1 MSIALTDNDLIRNRR
16 KNDNPSTAGITYLS
30 PTSPEILND
39 APHLTKLYSVLNE
52 LTFSDGLCGA
62 NLPRTKEFV
71 TSPNCTYIPEP
82 PLGSTRDLYR
92 RRDARYGPDDP
103 ISWPQPFNPRYPFF
117 AAVTKKPTGVVPFE
131 DFVMWMN
138 LQEQD
143 MGFTEQG
150 RERKEGVV
158 TKRVLEPIENKI
170 TLLRQRTRVFLTEAS
185 ISSSEH
191 FLIQENNDTI
201 DLCLTR
207 LRGISSTL
215 RVLQCGLSELQ
226 RAWLTIEA
234 ILDFHRD
241 VRKRNDMNTSGPA
254 FVQHTKM
261 GSFVWDDKDAR
272 MLFLAG
278 LPVFFIRPWSAFD
291 RQIITTVVSLKKPLP
306 PLVEVAPADP
316 PYPPLVTTQA
326 GSDIKFSVIRSATA
340 NCFKTVSPF
349 QNMHLPG
356 AYASSYELAR
366 GRIMA
371 PAESPTSTIA
381 IAQSTPANA
390 QGTHRSRHQV
400 PKRGGRNRKLA
411 TNPPKSQRDIFA
423 DLPNDDPRVPPAI
436 PGWYNVNKTI
446 RQEGIKAQ
454 KKLLPAPDPGLFFGL
469 EDKTHQSP
477 YFYTWEHI
485 RPAWLAMLQAG
496 KSPQTVDVWCKV
508 LAYTFIKPLEEGVVI
523 TPKTQVALDAKNLV
537 EQSIKSYDTRM
548 SYRPRTVEGDFDI
561 TRSRQLIREL
571 CMVNFRSELLYVD
584 DLLDQSRPQP
594 SPSLSVAELEAA
606 TANHKRSRRTLISH
620 TLLFDSLTPHA
631 SVDLGLAAV
640 SWSERYAALKHFWT
654 LMDTWPREKPVIWR
668 RGIEMDLTKLAS
680 IGVEWERIL
689 AQFYVQSAFDI
700 LGRPPS
706 LPRRL

>member
-1 MSIALTDNDLIRNRR
+1 MLARGYQI
-16 KNDNPSTAGITYLS
+16 
-30 PTSPEILND
+30 
-39 APHLTKLYSVLNE
+39 
-52 LTFSDGLCGA
+52 FSLAVSSKD
-62 NLPRTKEFV
+62 
-71 TSPNCTYIPEP
+71 
-82 PLGSTRDLYR
+82 YR
-92 RRDARYGPDDP
+92 
-103 ISWPQPFNPRYPFF
+103 QN
-117 AAVTKKPTGVVPFE
+117 TKKPTGVVSFE
-131 DFVMWMN
+131 DFVMWIN

-143 MGFTEQG
+143 MSFTEEG

-170 TLLRQRTRVFLTEAS
+170 TLLRQRTRVFLTEA
-185 ISSSEH
+185 
-191 FLIQENNDTI
+191 ND
-201 DLCLTR
+201 
-207 LRGISSTL
+207 
-215 RVLQCGLSELQ
+215 V
-226 RAWLTIEA
+226 
-234 ILDFHRD
+234 
-241 VRKRNDMNTSGPA
+241 NTSGPA
-254 FVQHTKM
+254 SVQHTKM

-278 LPVFFIRPWSAFD
+278 LPIFFIRPWSVFD
-291 RQIITTVVSLKKPLP
+291 RQIITTVVSLQKPLP
-306 PLVEVAPADP
+306 PLVEIAPADP

-326 GSDIKFSVIRSATA
+326 GSDVKFSVIRSAAA
-340 NCFKTVSPF
+340 NCFETVSPF

-371 PAESPTSTIA
+371 PAESPSSSSS

-400 PKRGGRNRKLA
+400 PKRGGRNRKFT

-436 PGWYNVNKTI
+436 PAWYNANKTI

-469 EDKTHQSP
+469 EDKARQSP

-496 KSPQTVDVWCKV
+496 KSPQTVDVWRKV

-523 TPKTQVALDAKNLV
+523 TPKTQVALDAKQLV

-584 DLLDQSRPQP
+584 NLLDQSRPQP
-594 SPSLSVAELEAA
+594 SPSLSVAELEAV
-606 TANHKRSRRTLISH
+606 TASHKRSRRTLMSH
-620 TLLFDSLTPHA
+620 ALLFDSLTPHT
-631 SVDLGLAAV
+631 SVDLGLAAI

-654 LMDTWPREKPVIWR
+654 LMDTWPREKPLIWR

-680 IGVEWERIL
+680 IGAEWERIL
-689 AQFYVQSAFDI
+689 AQYYVQSAFDI

>member
-1 MSIALTDNDLIRNRR
+1 MHKVLIGLAIKFPKEGDGTASLPPIVRLISLTLLNTSLLISIA
-16 KNDNPSTAGITYLS
+16 
-30 PTSPEILND
+30 
-39 APHLTKLYSVLNE
+39 
-52 LTFSDGLCGA
+52 
-62 NLPRTKEFV
+62 
-71 TSPNCTYIPEP
+71 
-82 PLGSTRDLYR
+82 
-92 RRDARYGPDDP
+92 
-103 ISWPQPFNPRYPFF
+103 
-117 AAVTKKPTGVVPFE
+117 
-131 DFVMWMN
+131 
-138 LQEQD
+138 
-143 MGFTEQG
+143 
-150 RERKEGVV
+150 
-158 TKRVLEPIENKI
+158 
-170 TLLRQRTRVFLTEAS
+170 
-185 ISSSEH
+185 
-191 FLIQENNDTI
+191 
-201 DLCLTR
+201 
-207 LRGISSTL
+207 
-215 RVLQCGLSELQ
+215 
-226 RAWLTIEA
+226 
-234 ILDFHRD
+234 
-241 VRKRNDMNTSGPA
+241 
-254 FVQHTKM
+254 
-261 GSFVWDDKDAR
+261 
-272 MLFLAG
+272 
-278 LPVFFIRPWSAFD
+278 
-291 RQIITTVVSLKKPLP
+291 
-306 PLVEVAPADP
+306 
-316 PYPPLVTTQA
+316 
-326 GSDIKFSVIRSATA
+326 
-340 NCFKTVSPF
+340 
-349 QNMHLPG
+349 
-356 AYASSYELAR
+356 
-366 GRIMA
+366 
-371 PAESPTSTIA
+371 
-381 IAQSTPANA
+381 
-390 QGTHRSRHQV
+390 
-400 PKRGGRNRKLA
+400 
-411 TNPPKSQRDIFA
+411 PKSQRDIFA

-469 EDKTHQSP
+469 EDKTRQSP

-496 KSPQTVDVWCKV
+496 KSPQTVDVWRKV